1 MSVLPVRT
9 MGDPVLRERARP
21 VANFDKALRRL
32 AADMVET
39 MYDSNGVGLAAPQV
53 GVSGRMFV
61 FDDGETG
68 PMVVVNPEL
77 YDHEGEQDGEEG
89 CLSLPGI
96 YFNVK
101 RAMKVKVRGS
111 DVDGRPIELEG
122 EGLLARIFQ
131 HENDHIDG
139 ILFIDRL
146 SEETRREAMKLLRE
160 QELGLVP
167 QEQRASRAL

>member
-9 MGDPVLRERARP
+9 MGDPVLREKARP
-21 VANFDKALRRL
+21 IEKFDKSLKRL
-32 AADMVET
+32 ASDMVET

-68 PMVVVNPEL
+68 PVAVVNPEL
-77 YDHEGEQDGEEG
+77 FDHEGEQDGEEG
-89 CLSLPGI
+89 CLSIPGI
-96 YFNVK
+96 YFNVR
-101 RAMKVKVRGS
+101 RAMKVKVRGK
-111 DVDGRPIELEG
+111 DADGRPLELEG

-139 ILFIDRL
+139 ILFIDKLDSAERFRL
-146 SEETRREAMKLLRE
+146 RDEISYLEETY
-160 QELGLVP
+160 QSGD
-167 QEQRASRAL
+167 QS

>member
-1 MSVLPVRT
+1 
-9 MGDPVLRERARP
+9 MGDPVLREKARP
-21 VANFDKALRRL
+21 IKKFDKSLKRL

-39 MYDSNGVGLAAPQV
+39 MYDSSGVGLAAPQV

-68 PMVVVNPEL
+68 PMAVVNPEL

-89 CLSLPGI
+89 CLSIPGI
-96 YFNVK
+96 YFNVQ
-101 RAMKVKVRGS
+101 RAMKVKVRGR
-111 DVDGRPIELEG
+111 DVDGQPVELEG

-139 ILFIDRL
+139 VLFIDRL
-146 SEETRREAMKLLRE
+146 SEETRKEAMRLLRE
-160 QELGLVP
+160 QELGLVI
-167 QEQRASRAL
+167 QEQRSSRAL